1 MSSKRRFNTNDFDVN
16 IDPFNAPDPI
26 MPGGEP
32 DFLQQE
38 TRDIDGI
45 ERVVL
50 RNERKEPGHSAH
62 RARLPWKRSRSD
74 AAHQQ
79 RNASPV
85 RSESDEAPSHTRTAP
100 DAAPTRRRP
109 SPPRRLD
116 EAGNTRGNKRK
127 RGCGC
132 LVFLLVMIII
142 SSLGGVIASCS
153 DSLEAGFEDS
163 WSSGYTWSENSDGFV
178 NDEEYYDYDV
188 AYQLEEDFEDL
199 CRDETRGIFDAMA
212 AGDATYADLVVS
224 GFTESLD
231 VYLGISP
238 ADAGIDTAA
247 IAQQALASI
256 DYELD
261 SAYAYTY
268 ASEDGYDLTCTV
280 YLDFSMIDV
289 RDLAYGLSTYVSE
302 HEDLDQAIYNGALT
316 EEDKQLLR
324 DELARLMNNP
334 EAYETFTYIDYVGAA
349 ELDGTELAI
358 TDGIDGW
365 IDEFS
370 IVVGNSSY

>member
-1 MSSKRRFNTNDFDVN
+1 MSSKRRFNTNDFDTN

-38 TRDIDGI
+38 TRDVDGI

-50 RNERKEPGHSAH
+50 RNERKEPGHFAH
-62 RARLPWKRSRSD
+62 RARLPWKR
-74 AAHQQ
+74 QQ

-85 RSESDEAPSHTRTAP
+85 RSESDEPSSHARTAP

-109 SPPRRLD
+109 APPRHSD
-116 EAGNTRGNKRK
+116 KAGDTQGNKRK

-132 LVFLLVMIII
+132 LAFLLAMMII
-142 SSLGGVIASCS
+142 SSLGGVISSCS

-163 WSSGYTWSENSDGFV
+163 WSSDDTWSESSDGFV

-199 CRDETRGIFDAMA
+199 CQDETRDIFDAMA

-247 IAQQALASI
+247 ITQQILASVGY
-256 DYELD
+256 DLE

-289 RDLAYGLSTYVSE
+289 RDLAYGLSTFVSE
-302 HEDLDQAIYNGALT
+302 HDDLDQAIYNGTLT

-324 DELARLMNNP
+324 DELARLMNTP
-334 EAYETFTYIDYVGAA
+334 ETYETFTYIDYVGAA
-349 ELDGTELAI
+349 ALDGTELTI

-370 IVVGNSSY
+370 IVVGNSAS